1 MRRCPWEGACWR
13 HPPAVSCQNSLV
25 LVHKFRGRVV
35 RSMAQKTV
43 RCQLLPPRRLQSA
56 AEMGDD
62 IRADALGSKVALLAL
77 HFPRLR
83 IIWSRSLHATASI
96 FRELKANQDEPDPLA
111 AASIGDPSD
120 GCRPGSGGVPRGA
133 IRACRPCCDRQACV
147 RADACVE

>member
-1 MRRCPWEGACWR
+1 
-13 HPPAVSCQNSLV
+13 
-25 LVHKFRGRVV
+25 
-35 RSMAQKTV
+35 MARKTV
-43 RCQLLPPRRLQSA
+43 RRQLRLPRRLQSA

-111 AASIGDPSD
+111 AASIGDP
-120 GCRPGSGGVPRGA
+120 PRA
-133 IRACRPCCDRQACV
+133 PALNQAAHTVVQSWLLACYDRQACV
-147 RADACVE
+147 RAYACMQ